1 MKTDYFGH
9 DEVYRR
15 KKAAPEFVGWD
26 ENESFK
32 TALAIATEVM
42 AWPEV
47 PDAGRLLELGCGAAN
62 QLAPFAG
69 RYEVSGIDISPTA
82 VEWGREVMSEAGV
95 ESPDLV
101 VGDVR
106 ELPWSENE
114 FDVVRDGHLLH
125 CIIGA
130 DRKAVFDEVRRV
142 LKPNGVLVVFT
153 MCGEQGIPENAG
165 FDPATRLCIVDGVAS
180 RYIGRA
186 DDLAAEIEAAGIRSV
201 ANSTSSRM
209 HDSTEEFV
217 AVARPRR

>member
-9 DEVYRR
+9 DQIYRR
-15 KKAAPEFVGWD
+15 KRTSPEFVGWD
-26 ENESFK
+26 EIESLE
-32 TALAIATEVM
+32 TALAITSEVM

-47 PDAGRLLELGCGAAN
+47 PNSGRLLELGCGAAN

-69 RYEVSGIDISPTA
+69 RYAVSGIDISPTA
-82 VEWGREVMSEAGV
+82 IEWGREVMSEAGID
-95 ESPDLV
+95 SPDLV

-106 ELPWSENE
+106 ELPWPDHE

-125 CIIGA
+125 CIIGS
-130 DRKAVFDEVRRV
+130 DRETVLGEVKRV
-142 LKPNGVLVVFT
+142 LKPSGVLVVFT

-165 FDPATRLCIVDGVAS
+165 FDPATRLCTTDGVAT

-186 DDLAAEIEAAGIRSV
+186 DDLAAEIEAAGFDVLRTQV
-201 ANSTSSRM
+201 FND

-217 AVARPRR
+217 AVARPRG